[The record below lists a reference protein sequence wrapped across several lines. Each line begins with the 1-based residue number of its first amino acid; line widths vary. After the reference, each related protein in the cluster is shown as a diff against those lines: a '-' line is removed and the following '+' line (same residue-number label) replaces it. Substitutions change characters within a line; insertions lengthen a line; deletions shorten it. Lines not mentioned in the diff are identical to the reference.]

1 MELYNDIIYLKG
13 IANLNKTE
21 TSNYDELT
29 GRTKQFLWILGGIF
43 YCNFLEKLFLQSKFT
58 LFSKIQKKILAGKNL
73 LCIGTRP

>member
-13 IANLNKTE
+13 IAKLNKTE

-43 YCNFLEKLFLQSKFT
+43 YCNFFE
-58 LFSKIQKKILAGKNL
+58 
-73 LCIGTRP
+73 